1 MVYSYMIAG
10 VISHIKIIIII
21 IIIIIIKLIYLGGV

>member
-21 IIIIIIKLIYLGGV
+21 IKLIYLGGV